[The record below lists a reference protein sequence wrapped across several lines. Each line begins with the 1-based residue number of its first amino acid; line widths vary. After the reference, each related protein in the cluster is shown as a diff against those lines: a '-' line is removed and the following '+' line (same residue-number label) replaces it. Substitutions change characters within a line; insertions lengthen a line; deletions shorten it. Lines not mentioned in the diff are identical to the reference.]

1 MLDMIRAAIRDHFIT
16 TTLIRIPPFHIEER
30 GPFRTK
36 ERKIRVSD
44 LEILGMFCWTPEDIW
59 EQSEDET
66 EKEYHQRLAELDE
79 LDKQTYDCYIRLKIR
94 TMVKA
99 EKKNKKILWE
109 EWFKEFYDKR
119 WLNETEE
126 EYKIR
131 MEKTRTKVLKYK
143 KWKEEEEQIES
154 LPWYQ
159 KRKIRKQEA
168 KREIDLSGAK
178 YEEKPRFKMPKSEHP
193 RKVSPPYQ
201 RPKASKSAIEIVEME
216 EKTFYGVWKKSNKK
230 TMCADRA
237 ELYKKYYM
245 DFGVIKLPYIVLAQ
259 NYNCRNKE
267 FELFMEVQH
276 DKVYD
281 LNKVILPAGEY
292 AKVAIEPK
300 LIFLWRII
308 VKIKPI
314 KKYIKNFLWNLS
326 IKEAK
331 RYFYKKWIPKSPYRA
346 LNFDYELYGRESIV
360 LRPLIYI
367 VYAIEKK

>member
-193 RKVSPPYQ
+193 RKASPPYQ

-230 TMCADRA
+230 TICADRS
-237 ELYKKYYM
+237 ELYKKCYTNI
-245 DFGVIKLPYIVLAQ
+245 GLTVIPYIVLSR
-259 NYNCRNKE
+259 NYNTQNGE

-276 DKVYD
+276 KEKYNF
-281 LNKVILPAGEY
+281 NKIVLPAGEY
-292 AKVAIEPK
+292 AKVAIKPK
-300 LIFLWRII
+300 LAFWWRFPYEIRFLE
-308 VKIKPI
+308 
-314 KKYIKNFLWNLS
+314 NFLWNLS

-331 RYFYKKWIPKSPYRA
+331 KYFYKKWIPKSSYRA
-346 LNFDYELYGRESIV
+346 LNFNYELYERESV
-360 LRPLIYI
+360 VRRPLIYI
-367 VYAIEKK
+367 IYAIEKKE